1 MQEIQSTQAK
11 TRFAEL
17 LRSVEHGEAFAI
29 TRHGR
34 VVAHLIPAQ
43 ERERSERGAAVE
55 RFLGRRASWKASG
68 MGRDEILGARH
79 LGHRL

>member
-34 VVAHLIPAQ
+34 VVAHLIPAR
-43 ERERSERGAAVE
+43 ERERSERDAAVE
-55 RFLGRRASWKASG
+55 RFLERRASWQASG
-68 MGRDEILGARH
+68 MGRDEILEARH

>member
-1 MQEIQSTQAK
+1 MREIQSTDAK
-11 TRFAEL
+11 RRFAEI
-17 LRSVEHGEAFAI
+17 LRGVERGEAFVI

-43 ERERSERGAAVE
+43 ERERSERGGAVE
-55 RFLGRRASWKASG
+55 RFLERRATWQASR
-68 MGRDEILGARH
+68 MDRDEILGARH